1 LVEHNLAK
9 VGVASSSLV
18 SRSKSPFSIAPG
30 DPRHRG
36 IVVAGYARS
45 GTSTIARSLA
55 VLGVDLGHR
64 LRAGEHSKNPRG
76 FFEDQAVLSIN
87 RRLRKV
93 LLSRQGVSLV
103 PADAFLQPR
112 VRRLHEEAVE
122 AIHSGFGAS
131 PVWGIKNN
139 GILRF
144 FPFWQDVFRELDVDM
159 AYVVAV
165 RDPQNAVQSRRKHR
179 SSKPLQPPRSLEIDM
194 YEWLVYVVPYFSC
207 LRGLPF
213 VVVDYDRLMAEPGK
227 ELERMSSALGLPEPA
242 SRPEAAGEF
251 VEGFLSGDL
260 RHFSA
265 GPCGHDEAREMPPLV
280 AEAWRWLQRL
290 SCDEVSADDE
300 RLWAAWEQIDAQLQS
315 LAPHLAEL
323 DCVEEAARRW
333 AMLNPRSLGAWLR
346 QKVGRWSGPRRG

>member
-18 SRSKSPFSIAPG
+18 SRSISPSSIDPG
-30 DPRHRG
+30 GQPHRG
-36 IVVAGYARS
+36 VVVAGYARS

-103 PADAFLQPR
+103 PADAFLKPR
-112 VRRLHEEAVE
+112 VRRLHEEAIE
-122 AIHSGFGAS
+122 AIRSGFGAL
-131 PVWGIKNN
+131 PLWGIKNN

-144 FPFWQDVFRELDVDM
+144 FPFWQGVFRELDVHM

-165 RDPQNAVQSRRKHR
+165 RDPRSAVQSRRKHR

-194 YEWLVYVVPYFSC
+194 YEWLAYVVPYFSR
-207 LRGLPF
+207 LRGEPF
-213 VVVDYDRLMAEPGK
+213 VVVDYDRLMADPGR
-227 ELERMSSALGLPEPA
+227 ELERMSSGLALPDPA
-242 SRPEAAGEF
+242 SRPEAVGEF
-251 VEGFLSGDL
+251 VEGFLSRDL

-265 GPCGHDEAREMPPLV
+265 GPGRQDDVLEVPLLV
-280 AEAWRWLQRL
+280 AEAWQWLHRL
-290 SCDEVSADDE
+290 SCDEVSPGDE
-300 RLWAAWEQIDAQLQS
+300 RLWSAWEQIDAQVQA

-323 DCVEEAARRW
+323 DRAEAVRRR

-346 QKVGRWSGPRRG
+346 QRVERWVGPREG